1 MTVFVRFK
9 SSAVNAVGIIE
20 NDMKMRM
27 LLVNM
32 ASHEILILA
41 LEELLTYLLTD
52 LQCPFGKNFPRLK
65 THNEVLSKNGTSA
78 RSVCPYFFI
87 VKMSLFR
94 IRAATLRENQSA
106 VICLFRIC
114 NILQRCKLIN

>member
-9 SSAVNAVGIIE
+9 SPAVNAVCIIE
-20 NDMKMRM
+20 YNVQVRM

-32 ASHEILILA
+32 ASHKILIFA
-41 LEELLTYLLTD
+41 FEELLTYRLTD
-52 LQCPFGKNFPRLK
+52 LQCPFGKNFSRLK

-78 RSVCPYFFI
+78 CSICPYFFI

-94 IRAATLRENQSA
+94 IRAAALCENKSA
-106 VICLFRIC
+106 IICLFGIC

>member
-9 SSAVNAVGIIE
+9 SPAVNAVCIIE
-20 NDMKMRM
+20 YNVQVRM
-27 LLVNM
+27 HLVNM
-32 ASHEILILA
+32 ASHKILILA
-41 LEELLTYLLTD
+41 FKKLLTYFLTELQGSFGSD
-52 LQCPFGKNFPRLK
+52 LTGLE
-65 THNEVLSKNGTSA
+65 TDNEVLGEDGASA
-78 RSVCPYFFI
+78 CSICPNFFI

-94 IRAATLRENQSA
+94 IRAAALCKNQSA